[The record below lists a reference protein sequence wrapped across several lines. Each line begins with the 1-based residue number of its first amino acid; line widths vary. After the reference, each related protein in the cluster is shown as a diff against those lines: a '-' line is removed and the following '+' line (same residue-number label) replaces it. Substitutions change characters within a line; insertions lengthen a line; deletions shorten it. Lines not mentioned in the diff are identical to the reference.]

1 MGTAE
6 VGGKEVVWE
15 VGEKGSMW
23 DVSKKMDKGGCVVST
38 EWGRTRVWWTRVT
51 VCMRFRGFD

>member
-1 MGTAE
+1 
-6 VGGKEVVWE
+6 VVWE